1 MLNKKSVLKMAL
13 MFVVSVAGLTACDIE
28 SLNKA
33 GAQINLDVNL
43 EEKVD
48 LTVMYPNS
56 GMSNSEFA
64 SGRTTKY
71 FEELTGYIVTYEQC
85 LSDQTNVVQ
94 NIIASELPYHM
105 IKMESST
112 YLAMV
117 SSDAF
122 VDLKPA

>member
-1 MLNKKSVLKMAL
+1 MAL

-71 FEELTGYIVTYEQC
+71 FEELRQTIKFKKWFFGHYHENKNVTAEEILIYEQ
-85 LSDQTNVVQ
+85 
-94 NIIASELPYHM
+94 IIR
-105 IKMESST
+105 IN
-112 YLAMV
+112 
-117 SSDAF
+117 
-122 VDLKPA
+122 

>member
-48 LTVMYPNS
+48 VDFSAFKHSLCIIDVHASHADLTPDYVII
-56 GMSNSEFA
+56 
-64 SGRTTKY
+64 Y
-71 FEELTGYIVTYEQC
+71 FIDGDVEQ
-85 LSDQTNVVQ
+85 
-94 NIIASELPYHM
+94 E
-105 IKMESST
+105 
-112 YLAMV
+112 
-117 SSDAF
+117 AF
-122 VDLKPA
+122 VQEITIDAMGQLSTWPEGVFSEGFDLLAKIMQHREV